1 MCMCPS
7 FSVNKQEMPIT
18 KQRATWP
25 NNIPPRIKYE
35 CAGTFSPTVQ
45 RPIQFNVL
53 HLKLGF
59 LLLLFCFSSG
69 GGAPFHKTEI
79 RSLDT
84 TLQQFHL
91 GWLPALGAATE
102 SHLEHPTDVKSS
114 WRKLGLALQV
124 RLLAAG
130 YLAEIISR
138 CGESLG
144 RDSHYRSIHYFREAS
159 RCCLVVEKRW

>member
-1 MCMCPS
+1 MLTSRKCQLRNREPRDQTT
-7 FSVNKQEMPIT
+7 FHQESNTNVP
-18 KQRATWP
+18 AHS
-25 NNIPPRIKYE
+25 PRR
-35 CAGTFSPTVQ
+35 FND
-45 RPIQFNVL
+45 QFNSIQCSTL
-53 HLKLGF
+53 ETWIF
-59 LLLLFCFSSG
+59 LLLFCFSSG

-91 GWLPALGAATE
+91 GWLPALGATE